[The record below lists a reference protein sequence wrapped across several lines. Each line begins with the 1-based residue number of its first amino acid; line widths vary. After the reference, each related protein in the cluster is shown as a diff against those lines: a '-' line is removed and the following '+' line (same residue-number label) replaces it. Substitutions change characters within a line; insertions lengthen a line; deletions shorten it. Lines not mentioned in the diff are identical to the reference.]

1 MWRGNSLAFAGKGYL
16 VSRYERLAMLVRR
29 EIRFTVD
36 LPVQVKVKDGSLGP
50 GVVR

>member
-16 VSRYERLAMLVRR
+16 VSRYERLAMLVRG
-29 EIRFTVD
+29 EIWFTVD
-36 LPVQVKVKDGSLGP
+36 LLVQVKVEDDSLGS